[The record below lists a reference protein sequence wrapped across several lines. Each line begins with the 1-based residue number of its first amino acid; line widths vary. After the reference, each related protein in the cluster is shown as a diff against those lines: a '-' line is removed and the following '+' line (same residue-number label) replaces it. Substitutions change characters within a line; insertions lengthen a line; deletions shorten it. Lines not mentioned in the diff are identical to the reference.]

1 MYYNV
6 IIQKCALKEGR
17 RRTKMQKGNNVN
29 AAKAPKVKKGKSLNR
44 IHSKSFGERL
54 MENWQLILLAIPGFI
69 FYIIFR
75 YGPMYGLVIAFKDY
89 GIFRG
94 IIDSPWAEPVTK
106 HFIKF
111 FNSGDFWLLFKNTA
125 MLGAFGLLW
134 SFPVPI
140 LFALLLN
147 EVRHKSYKKFVQTAT
162 YLPSFLSIVVVCS
175 MLTDMLSPSSG
186 IFNNIIKSLGGEP
199 IYFLVKPEW
208 FRTIYIA
215 SDVWA
220 GFGYNAIIYLAALSG
235 VDPQLYEA
243 ATIDGCGRIKSMWH
257 VTLPGILP
265 TIATMFILNS
275 GRILNVGADKL
286 LLLYNPATYSVA
298 DTFSTYVYRKGIG
311 GFDYS
316 YSTAVGLFNSLVA
329 LMFVLLSNWVSRK
342 FAETSLW

>member
-1 MYYNV
+1 M
-6 IIQKCALKEGR
+6 
-17 RRTKMQKGNNVN
+17 
-29 AAKAPKVKKGKSLNR
+29 AKAKKDR
-44 IHSKSFGERL
+44 IHSKSLAERIAHD
-54 MENWQLILLAIPGFI
+54 WQLILLAIPGFV

-89 GIFRG
+89 GIFTG
-94 IIDSPWAEPVTK
+94 ILQSPWAEPVTK
-106 HFIKF
+106 HFMDF
-111 FNSGDFWLLFKNTA
+111 FGSGDFWLLLKNTFL
-125 MLGAFGLLW
+125 LGAGSLVW
-134 SFPVPI
+134 TFPVPI
-140 LFALLLN
+140 LFAFLLN

-186 IFNNIIKSLGGEP
+186 IFNAIIKAFGGEP

-215 SDVWA
+215 SDVWG

-265 TIATMFILNS
+265 TIATMFILRA
-275 GRILNVGADKL
+275 GHIIQVGADKL

-298 DTFSTYVYRKGIG
+298 DTFSTYVYRKGIQETN
-311 GFDYS
+311 YS
-316 YSTAVGLFNSLVA
+316 YSTAVGLFNSVVA
-329 LMFVLLSNWVSRK
+329 LIFVIISNTVSKK

>member
-1 MYYNV
+1 
-6 IIQKCALKEGR
+6 
-17 RRTKMQKGNNVN
+17 MQKS
-29 AAKAPKVKKGKSLNR
+29 KSLNR
-44 IHSKSFGERL
+44 VHSKTLGERI
-54 MENWQLILLAIPGFI
+54 MQNWQLILLALPGFI
-69 FYIIFR
+69 FYVIFR

-89 GIFRG
+89 GIFTG
-94 IIDSPWAEPVTK
+94 ILQSPWAEPVTK
-106 HFIKF
+106 HFADF
-111 FNSGDFWLLFKNTA
+111 FGSGDFWTLFRNTA
-125 MLGAFGLLW
+125 MIGIFSLLW

-147 EVRHKSYKKFVQTAT
+147 EVRHKTYKKLVQTVT

-186 IFNNIIKSLGGEP
+186 IFNSIIKALGGEP

-215 SDVWA
+215 SGVWSH
-220 GFGYNAIIYLAALSG
+220 FGYNAIIYLAALSG

-265 TIATMFILNS
+265 TVATMFILNS
-275 GRILNVGADKL
+275 GSILNVGADKI

-298 DTFSTYVYRKGIG
+298 DTFSTYVYRKGIQETN
-311 GFDYS
+311 YS

-329 LMFVLLSNWVSRK
+329 LMFVILSNYVSKK

>member
-1 MYYNV
+1 M
-6 IIQKCALKEGR
+6 
-17 RRTKMQKGNNVN
+17 
-29 AAKAPKVKKGKSLNR
+29 AKAKKLNQV
-44 IHSKSFGERL
+44 HSKSFAERVAA
-54 MENWQLILLAIPGFI
+54 NWQLILLALPGFI

-75 YGPMYGLVIAFKDY
+75 YGPMYGLIIAFKDY
-89 GIFRG
+89 GIFTG
-94 IIDSPWAEPVTK
+94 IMQSPWAEPATK
-106 HFIKF
+106 HFISF

-125 MLGAFGLLW
+125 LIGCYSLLW

-147 EVRHKSYKKFVQTAT
+147 EVKHKTYKKFVQTAT

-186 IFNNIIKSLGGEP
+186 IFNSIIKALGGEP

-208 FRTIYIA
+208 FRTIYVA
-215 SDVWA
+215 SDVWG

-298 DTFSTYVYRKGIG
+298 DTFSTYVYRKGIQETN
-311 GFDYS
+311 YS

-329 LMFVLLSNWVSRK
+329 LMFVIASNTFSKK